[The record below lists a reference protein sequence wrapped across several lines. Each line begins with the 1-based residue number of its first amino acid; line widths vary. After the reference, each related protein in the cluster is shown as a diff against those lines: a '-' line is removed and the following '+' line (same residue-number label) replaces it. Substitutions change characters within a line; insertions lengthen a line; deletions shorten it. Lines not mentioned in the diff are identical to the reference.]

1 MKRLVLR
8 GLVFTQD
15 LVLLFLLAARLC
27 VQSLV
32 LRDWCLGFALLL
44 GCAQDFVLLFLVAAR
59 LCVKR
64 LVLRVW
70 CLGFALLLGC
80 LQGWLLKVSSLGS
93 WLQGSVLRVWCLGFA
108 VF

>member
-1 MKRLVLR
+1 MK
-8 GLVFTQD
+8 
-15 LVLLFLLAARLC
+15 
-27 VQSLV
+27 SLV
-32 LRDWCLGFALLL
+32 LRDWYFGFALLL

-80 LQGWLLKVSSLGS
+80 LQSWMLKV
-93 WLQGSVLRVWCLGFA
+93 
-108 VF
+108 